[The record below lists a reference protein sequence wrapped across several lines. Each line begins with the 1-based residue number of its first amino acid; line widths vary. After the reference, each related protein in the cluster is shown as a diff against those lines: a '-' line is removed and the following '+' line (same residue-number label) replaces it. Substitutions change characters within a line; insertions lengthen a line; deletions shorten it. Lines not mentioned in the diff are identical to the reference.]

1 MKRGIVKMEINRQN
15 LKKLTELSDEALRKK
30 IEDAAS
36 SCGIDPGKSAAYLTD
51 MTAIKKKL
59 SSLSDSQIKALL
71 GALGEENV
79 RKIKNGLDNGQR

>member
-1 MKRGIVKMEINRQN
+1 MEINRQN

-51 MTAIKKKL
+51 MIKKKL